1 MGETH
6 WEGNRDGK
14 AGGCCR
20 GGDSTPLCGPGSGV
34 PGAPLELNLLQ
45 EGCNGATAC
54 PGSLLMVFEA
64 IVKVKFELLPFIPGI
79 QYLYSWYRQET
90 HNVYKHLFFLLI
102 LFEGITTNNKYW
114 GDLTPYLTIQVI

>member
-1 MGETH
+1 MARLVGA
-6 WEGNRDGK
+6 
-14 AGGCCR
+14 AGGVTARPCAGR
-20 GGDSTPLCGPGSGV
+20 AVLTS
-34 PGAPLELNLLQ
+34 PGAPLKLNLSQ
-45 EGCNGATAC
+45 EGCNGATTC

-64 IVKVKFELLPFIPGI
+64 IVKVKVELLPFIPGI

-102 LFEGITTNNKYW
+102 LFEDITTNNKYW